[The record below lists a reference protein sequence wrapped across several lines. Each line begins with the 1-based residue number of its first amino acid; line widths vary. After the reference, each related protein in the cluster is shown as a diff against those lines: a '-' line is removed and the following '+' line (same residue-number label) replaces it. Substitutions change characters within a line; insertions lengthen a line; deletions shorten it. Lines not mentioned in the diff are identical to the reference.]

1 MKKNNSSPLLP
12 FTVGEFW
19 FLTKAFKTLEIT
31 LIGVAHR
38 GEYSSINFRASRF
51 DGRMMKPI
59 VDAFNKRFNNSGSIE
74 MESRGNG
81 LFTLVKHAPKVI
93 SFDF

>member
-1 MKKNNSSPLLP
+1 MKKNNSVQLVP
-12 FTVGEFW
+12 FTVGEFL
-19 FLTKAFKTLEIT
+19 FLNKAFKTLEIK

-38 GEYSSINFRASRF
+38 GNYSSINFMSSRF

-59 VDAFNKRFNNSGSIE
+59 VDAFKERFNSGSLV

-81 LFTLVKHAPKVI
+81 QFTLVKHAPKVI
-93 SFDF
+93 SFDL